1 MSETNGGR
9 RLGEQKPLGAQIESD
24 LARARKALNAE
35 RFDQVLAAAERAL
48 TRSREAQLFSYLPEI
63 DRLQD
68 AAREGSQVAA
78 HIDQLLGQVH
88 DLEPIGASQ
97 DALAMLKD
105 ALNELALAGSPTLA
119 AKVASSWDPWWQAQ
133 PLPSQIDD
141 VRRFF
146 EAQNFR
152 EAHRLVEVLL
162 HQYPGH
168 SEVLL
173 WQNRVNRQWDYL
185 QKQLTQAGQKLDQG

>member
-9 RLGEQKPLGAQIESD
+9 RLGEQKTLGAQIESD

-48 TRSREAQLFSYLPEI
+48 ARSREAQIFSYFPEI

-68 AAREGSQVAA
+68 ASHEGSQVAA

-105 ALNELALAGSPTLA
+105 ALNGLALAGSPTLA
-119 AKVASSWDPWWQAQ
+119 RKSPLVGTPGGKPNLSPLKSMMCAGFLKRRTSVKPTDWLKSSYTNIPAT
-133 PLPSQIDD
+133 
-141 VRRFF
+141 VRYCSGKI
-146 EAQNFR
+146 A
-152 EAHRLVEVLL
+152 
-162 HQYPGH
+162 
-168 SEVLL
+168 
-173 WQNRVNRQWDYL
+173 
-185 QKQLTQAGQKLDQG
+185 